1 MCSQLSFHIYI
12 FQNLWALPRS
22 YQNCVS
28 STAVASPASCE
39 LERKE
44 QIEKRVK
51 SPGLVQQ
58 QQPAPRCLSREEL
71 TTRTELAPA
80 AAPSGHPSQLQINRS
95 CPATKH
101 CVSVSAVSTAA
112 KASAARTTTN
122 NSTSAP
128 VLYPNIFCL
137 RRIPTQAQ
145 QAPPPPLPSPTE
157 ELLPSSADS
166 TVAVISTATAI
177 LCNSNSSS
185 NSNVLAA
192 ATTATEPPFLNC
204 NTSEEE
210 KTKNAIGNS
219 GCSVIG
225 STNIAALV
233 TPACRKNQDIHQT
246 ANSGSRRHRHS
257 VFSCSSSS
265 SAHRNCGG
273 NSDNFCSSG
282 ATSSV
287 SPQPSSTQ
295 PHRSSSSTP
304 TSASTV
310 FSIGPSCF
318 AKLKRIVTSVRRSRS
333 SSARMSVSGTKRK
346 SSPPT
351 FQSPTSSGRSVLSN
365 EGAASGPGALE
376 DQDDSPSNP
385 TKMRR
390 RQTSQP
396 STRSLLTPSVASTIT
411 NCLSKSLESPTHS
424 STASSNA
431 VVSGALPFHQHVSS
445 SSSPQSKSRFIPDVY
460 SNNVHF
466 FSRLR
471 KSRKDSNSI
480 VAAVPLSDVQR
491 KEFELPFKLRVQLD
505 QPPISH
511 EAQLKHSWNDQD
523 KSLNIVILPHTNS
536 LIFRRYPVAQST
548 DCIRGKIGFSSG
560 LHIWEIK
567 WPVNQRGTHAVIGVA
582 TKDAPLH
589 CSGYKS
595 LIGSNGESWGWDIG
609 RSKLMHD
616 YTNNQPKVY
625 PSHILD
631 KDEII
636 IVPEKVTVILDM
648 DEGTLAYMVDGQ
660 YLGVAFSGLKQS
672 NKPLYPIVSAVW
684 GHCEV
689 EMTYLHASQ
698 GNIIS
703 IPCPVKIVILQYTN
717 F

>member
-1 MCSQLSFHIYI
+1 MIKLSVHILNSTTPFLFFF

-22 YQNCVS
+22 YQNCA
-28 STAVASPASCE
+28 AVASPSCE
-39 LERKE
+39 HQPQQE
-44 QIEKRVK
+44 QVESVVRNPVSSQQQTQTELTTGRSAQLISNRRCHRRTIANTSTINNSSCCPPVTTKQHHLDQLCCV
-51 SPGLVQQ
+51 SATSACGTADTSVNSTTATLYSNLHIPLSQ
-58 QQPAPRCLSREEL
+58 QQPSQSQSTTADEKKEE
-71 TTRTELAPA
+71 EE
-80 AAPSGHPSQLQINRS
+80 
-95 CPATKH
+95 
-101 CVSVSAVSTAA
+101 
-112 KASAARTTTN
+112 
-122 NSTSAP
+122 P
-128 VLYPNIFCL
+128 V
-137 RRIPTQAQ
+137 AH
-145 QAPPPPLPSPTE
+145 A
-157 ELLPSSADS
+157 SADS
-166 TVAVISTATAI
+166 STTAVDTVASPNSNNVESG
-177 LCNSNSSS
+177 LCNCSSSNHFVVTNSNSNLLSGDKDNKPQPPVPVS
-185 NSNVLAA
+185 E
-192 ATTATEPPFLNC
+192 EPPFLNC
-204 NTSEEE
+204 NTTEEE
-210 KTKNAIGNS
+210 KTKDTTATDAIGNR
-219 GCSVIG
+219 GSVVG
-225 STNIAALV
+225 SSNIATIAAAFV
-233 TPACRKNQDIHQT
+233 SPVKKNHQT
-246 ANSGSRRHRHS
+246 SIHKHS
-257 VFSCSSSS
+257 TFS
-265 SAHRNCGG
+265 HRNCG
-273 NSDNFCSSG
+273 
-282 ATSSV
+282 TSSV
-287 SPQPSSTQ
+287 RGQPTTSIVSP
-295 PHRSSSSTP
+295 PHRSSSS
-304 TSASTV
+304 SSSSTL
-310 FSIGPSCF
+310 FSIGPCF

-333 SSARMSVSGTKRK
+333 SSARMNVSGTKRK

-351 FQSPTSSGRSVLSN
+351 FQSPTSSTGRSALSN
-365 EGAASGPGALE
+365 EGATAGPAIE

-396 STRSLLTPSVASTIT
+396 SMRSLTPSVASTLT
-411 NCLSKSLESPTHS
+411 NCLSKSLESSTHS

-431 VVSGALPFHQHVSS
+431 VNSGALPFHQHVL

-660 YLGVAFSGLKQS
+660 YLGVAFSGLKQA

-698 GNIIS
+698 G
-703 IPCPVKIVILQYTN
+703 
-717 F
+717 